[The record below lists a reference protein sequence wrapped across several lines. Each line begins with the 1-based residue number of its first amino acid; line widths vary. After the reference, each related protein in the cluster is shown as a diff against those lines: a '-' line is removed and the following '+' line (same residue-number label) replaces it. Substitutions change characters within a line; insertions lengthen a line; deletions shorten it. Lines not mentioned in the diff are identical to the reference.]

1 MKCIFI
7 SFVFMS
13 FVFMSCNIFKI
24 DYTYKYVHRQYVPR
38 QPDQFA
44 EMPKQILDN
53 IDSLGVEESTT
64 LNKYEVKYLELL
76 FGDSLS
82 DFNLKGKTVGFIKSR
97 GLKTSNK
104 VYFDKIKD
112 GFYKIGTAVEAAD
125 LGCSLLILTEEQKK
139 LSGGYDAVILYWSK
153 RLISDKRLIKSL
165 LREIDNPAYK
175 D

>member
-7 SFVFMS
+7 FISFIFMSLIFMS
-13 FVFMSCNIFKI
+13 FNIFKI
-24 DYTYKYVHRQYVPR
+24 DYTYKYVSCQLNEF
-38 QPDQFA
+38 D
-44 EMPKQILDN
+44 EMPKQVLDY
-53 IDSLGVEESTT
+53 IDSLGIEKSPT
-64 LNKYEVKYLELL
+64 LNRYEVKYLESL

-82 DFNLKGKTVGFIKSR
+82 DFNLKGKKIGFIRS
-97 GLKTSNK
+97 GGEKTSNK
-104 VYFDKIKD
+104 VYFDEIKD
-112 GFYKIGTAVEAAD
+112 GFYNVGTSTGSANLA
-125 LGCSLLILTEEQKK
+125 SILLILTEKQKK